1 MKFNDFFTVLNS
13 GAGVFTGI
21 VAVSTL
27 FLGSC
32 GNINTVHDPH
42 FDSDG
47 HSMAY
52 KIDCNLDS
60 DSNVIGIK
68 EFTPVLPTKVKFF
81 VEVSGSM
88 NGFFRANRPTDF
100 KADLW
105 HVVSYFANIAPEVT
119 ILTNNGN
126 EGASM
131 SQSQF
136 QTKMNTGTFVSA
148 ASTKV
153 PVMLQTIM
161 QSINPDA
168 DEVAILV
175 SDMKYSPVGA
185 AAPAVLLTQYSTDVA
200 TILGKYGKPN
210 SLVCAVS
217 NYLDKQG
224 NVVCDRSPYYYF
236 IIGNGEQVAYMRNA
250 ISTLIKNREHFV
262 DNIETGFKF
271 GSVSYS
277 FGVPNKCEQLDDQ
290 PTFVAYEEAEPDD
303 TCTIKLKV
311 YLESYRWRMTDPDLF
326 RKCFAAKMLYGSE
339 VKVGKIEIEEKNI
352 IDARLERKATAIVE
366 LKVFNM
372 ALESDVIEWNIN
384 LPDNDITYLNEFF
397 EGAVNE
403 NDPSKSFS
411 LVDFIKGMFYGGVV
425 NEKLNPNYILIS
437 KNG

>member
-1 MKFNDFFTVLNS
+1 MKLKKLFIV
-13 GAGVFTGI
+13 GIFTGI
-21 VAVSTL
+21 VAIFTL
-27 FLGSC
+27 SLGSC
-32 GNINTVHDPH
+32 ENINTVQDPH

-47 HSMAY
+47 YLIESELN
-52 KIDCNLDS
+52 CSSDS
-60 DSNVIGIK
+60 DSVATAGKKFAPAHPSKI
-68 EFTPVLPTKVKFF
+68 KFF

-88 NGFFRANRPTDF
+88 NGFFRANQPTDF

-105 HVVSYFANIAPEVT
+105 HVVSYFISIAPEIT
-119 ILTNNGN
+119 ILTNDGN

-131 SQSQF
+131 PQNEF
-136 QTKMNTGTFVSA
+136 QTKMNTGAFLSA

-200 TILGKYGKPN
+200 TILGKYGRPN

-224 NVVCDRSPYYYF
+224 NIICDKSPYYYF

-250 ISTLIKNREHFV
+250 ISTLIKKKNREHFV

-271 GSVSYS
+271 GSASYS
-277 FGVPNKCEQLDDQ
+277 FGVPNKCEQLEDQ
-290 PTFVAYEEAEPDD
+290 PTFVAYEEAEPGD

-311 YLESYRWRMTDPDLF
+311 DIESYRWRMTDSALF
-326 RKCFAAKMLYGSE
+326 RQCFTAKMLYGSE

-352 IDARLERKATAIVE
+352 IDTRLERKATAIVE

-372 ALESDVIEWNIN
+372 ALESDVIEWNIT
-384 LPDNDITYLNEFF
+384 LPDNDITYLNQFF
-397 EGAVNE
+397 DGAVDE

-411 LVDFIKGMFYGGVV
+411 LIDFIKGMFYGGVIS
-425 NEKLNPNYILIS
+425 EKLNPNYILIS
-437 KNG
+437 KKG

>member
-1 MKFNDFFTVLNS
+1 MYTKLKNFFI
-13 GAGVFTGI
+13 AIVFI
-21 VAVSTL
+21 SVVAIFTL
-27 FLGSC
+27 FIVSC
-32 GNINTVHDPH
+32 GKINTVQNPH
-42 FDSDG
+42 FDNDG
-47 HSMAY
+47 YLIEQQSSCS
-52 KIDCNLDS
+52 IDS
-60 DSNVIGIK
+60 DSVATTIK
-68 EFTPVLPTKVKFF
+68 KFAPSHPFKIKFF

-88 NGFFRANRPTDF
+88 NGFFRANKPTDF

-105 HVVSYFANIAPEVT
+105 HVVSYFTSIAPEIT
-119 ILTNNGN
+119 ILTNDGN
-126 EGASM
+126 QGASM

-136 QTKMNTGTFVSA
+136 QTKMNTGAFVSS

-168 DEVAILV
+168 GEIAVLV

-236 IIGNGEQVAYMRNA
+236 IIGNGEHVAYMRNA
-250 ISTLIKNREHFV
+250 ISTLIKNRDHFV

-271 GSVSYS
+271 GSASYS

-311 YLESYRWRMTDPDLF
+311 NLESYRWRMTDSDLF
-326 RKCFAAKMLYGSE
+326 RQCFTAKMLYGSE

-437 KNG
+437 KKG